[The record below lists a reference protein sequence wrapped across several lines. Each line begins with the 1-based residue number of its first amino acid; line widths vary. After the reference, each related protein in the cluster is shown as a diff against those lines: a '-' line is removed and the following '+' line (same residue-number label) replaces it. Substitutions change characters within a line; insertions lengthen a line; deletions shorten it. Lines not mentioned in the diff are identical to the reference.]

1 MASRSQ
7 APARPRRTS
16 AGPASGAVGQAVRAF
31 AEQVCSLPS
40 VEDVYVNTKDGDT
53 LHLWTLLTSDDAELR
68 QQIYRVEAGMYDQF
82 PSLEMDFFVLTLER
96 LKEQRLDSLL
106 PNGFVRVREGKSRA
120 FKRAV

>member
-1 MASRSQ
+1 
-7 APARPRRTS
+7 
-16 AGPASGAVGQAVRAF
+16 
-31 AEQVCSLPS
+31 
-40 VEDVYVNTKDGDT
+40 VYVNTKDGDT

-68 QQIYRVEAGMYDQF
+68 QQAYRVEAGMYDQF

-120 FKRAV
+120 FKRTV